1 VRQCR
6 PMEWHGA
13 VDGAPE
19 SLLFWCRVAR
29 EKLTGNCCLRQGKQ
43 VPAPWQWVG
52 DVETLVV
59 DITHR
64 TYYVEVGHFVDNDN
78 YKATYDSIDGQ
89 TSYASYQLE
98 AHILDNSK

>member
-1 VRQCR
+1 
-6 PMEWHGA
+6 
-13 VDGAPE
+13 
-19 SLLFWCRVAR
+19 
-29 EKLTGNCCLRQGKQ
+29 
-43 VPAPWQWVG
+43 
-52 DVETLVV
+52 VV